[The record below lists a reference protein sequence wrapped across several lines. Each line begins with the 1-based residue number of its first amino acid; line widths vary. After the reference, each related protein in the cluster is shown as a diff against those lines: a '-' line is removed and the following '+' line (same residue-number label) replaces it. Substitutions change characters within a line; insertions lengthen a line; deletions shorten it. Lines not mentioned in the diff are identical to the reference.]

1 MQLPNR
7 FLSTLGSL
15 PGRDEGVDSRVL
27 GTEYRPNYVMKK
39 VEIYS
44 PLPEYIPADL
54 FKFGVRGRDY
64 LNAYLLEPTTP
75 LPARPLVIAFHI
87 DASEKQIGKS
97 RLVHRGFTLQ
107 ALMRE
112 PYNFGHGLAEAGF
125 TVLVAD
131 ALGYEERRL
140 FSVDDPTGGV
150 GFINLERGLSMHGDS
165 YLRLFLSDVVRLVN
179 FAEGEGFA
187 HIGAMGFSF
196 GGFATLYSMA
206 FEPRVAGG
214 VAFGCASPIA
224 DKWAAGVKLDAL
236 QSAHGILNHGDLAE
250 VVQAIAP
257 RPLFMGQGVEDKYAR
272 NPQPVFLQAEP
283 AWQNAGRAEAIKMYT
298 YAEVNGHALSK
309 QMVHDGIIFL
319 EKALT

>member
-1 MQLPNR
+1 MQSTNHL
-7 FLSTLGSL
+7 LSTLGSL
-15 PGRDEGVDSRVL
+15 PSWNEGVDFHVL
-27 GTEYRPNYVMKK
+27 GTAYRPNYVMRKL
-39 VEIYS
+39 EIYS
-44 PLPEYIPADL
+44 PLPEYVPADL
-54 FKFGVRGRDY
+54 FRFGVRSRDY
-64 LNAYLLEPTTP
+64 LNAYVLEPTKP

-112 PYNFGHGLAEAGF
+112 PYNFGVALAEAGF
-125 TVLVAD
+125 TVLAAD

-165 YLRLFLSDVVRLVN
+165 YLRLFLADVTRLVN
-179 FAEGEGFA
+179 FVAGEGFTR
-187 HIGAMGFSF
+187 IGAMGFSF

-206 FEPRVAGG
+206 FEPRIAGG
-214 VAFGCASPIA
+214 VAFGCASPIE
-224 DKWAAGVKLDAL
+224 DKWAVGVKLDAL

-250 VVQAIAP
+250 VVRAIAP

-272 NPQPVFLQAEP
+272 NPQPVFLQAQP
-283 AWQNAGRAEAIKMYT
+283 AWQNAGRADAVKMHT
-298 YAEVNGHALSK
+298 YAEVKGHALSK
-309 QMVHDGIIFL
+309 QMVYDGIIFL
-319 EKALT
+319 EKALR